1 LDKACGTRLAAAF
14 KRGPAASDIQAAR
27 RLLARAVRHP
37 GLFDASGTCLPG
49 RLLDIAGCETY
60 VVDAP
65 ARSPGPLPPVVLLH
79 GYGDTADCW
88 RRVLPAL
95 QRNRRVIAID
105 TPPFGRSGNPPAPF
119 EDNLVDCYTEFFPA
133 LFEELEIGSAALVG
147 HSMGGAM
154 ALTLALEDPARVE
167 RLVLIA
173 PAGLG
178 DHAPWWWHAI
188 SGHWIN
194 WPALLKL
201 PNPVA
206 RPAVK
211 AALRGFLEDRLV
223 HDTRAMGEV
232 IDHFVHLHGG
242 PHELR
247 HLIDTGRA
255 LMAGY
260 TGTLL
265 TRSAELEAPVLMLWG
280 REDRLAPAEHAEAF
294 AGTVAHA
301 QVEVLENCGHYPQLE
316 LPGRITA
323 TIREFLDVKAV
334 RASSVRA

>member
-1 LDKACGTRLAAAF
+1 V
-14 KRGPAASDIQAAR
+14 
-27 RLLARAVRHP
+27 ARAVRHP
-37 GLFDASGTCLPG
+37 GLFDACGTCLPG

-65 ARSPGPLPPVVLLH
+65 ALAPGPLPPVVLLH

-88 RRVLPAL
+88 RRVVPAL
-95 QRNRRVIAID
+95 QRRRRVIAID

-119 EDNLVDCYTEFFPA
+119 DEDLVGCYDEFFPA
-133 LFEELEIGSAALVG
+133 LFDELEVASAALVG

-154 ALTLALEDPARVE
+154 ALTFALQHPSRVE

-178 DHAPWWWHAI
+178 DRAPWWWHAI
-188 SGHWIN
+188 AGRWIN
-194 WPALLKL
+194 WPALLRL

-211 AALRGFLEDRLV
+211 AALRSFLEDRLV

-232 IDHFVHLHGG
+232 IEHFVHLHGG
-242 PHELR
+242 PRELR

-255 LMAGY
+255 LMSGY

-265 TRSAELEAPVLMLWG
+265 ARSAELDAPVLMLWG
-280 REDRLAPAEHAEAF
+280 REDRLAPAEHAQAF
-294 AGTVAHA
+294 GQTVGHA
-301 QVEVLENCGHYPQLE
+301 RVEVLENCGHYPQLE
-316 LPGRITA
+316 LPAHVT
-323 TIREFLDVKAV
+323 TVIREFLDGKREPALGRSDEPTALRT
-334 RASSVRA
+334 RAARA

>member
-1 LDKACGTRLAAAF
+1 MRYEVS
-14 KRGPAASDIQAAR
+14 RSDR
-27 RLLARAVRHP
+27 ARALRHGLYRLVGLGASGATP
-37 GLFDASGTCLPG
+37 GHLRCTGTCLPG

-65 ARSPGPLPPVVLLH
+65 ALAPGPLPPVVLLH

-88 RRVLPAL
+88 RRVVPAI
-95 QRNRRVIAID
+95 QRDRRVIAID
-105 TPPFGRSGNPPAPF
+105 TPPFGRSGMPPADYQ
-119 EDNLVDCYTEFFPA
+119 EDLIGCYEQFFPA
-133 LFEELEIGSAALVG
+133 LFEELGIGSAALVG

-154 ALTLALEDPARVE
+154 ALTFALEDPSRVE

-178 DHAPWWWHAI
+178 DQAPWWWHAI
-188 SGHWIN
+188 AGRWIN
-194 WPALLKL
+194 WPALLRL

-265 TRSAELEAPVLMLWG
+265 ARSAELEAPGADAVGARGQAGAG
-280 REDRLAPAEHAEAF
+280 RARGGVRPNGRPRARRGARELRALPA
-294 AGTVAHA
+294 AGAA
-301 QVEVLENCGHYPQLE
+301 WAGH
-316 LPGRITA
+316 GRDP
-323 TIREFLDVKAV
+323 RVPRRKA
-334 RASSVRA
+334 

>member
-1 LDKACGTRLAAAF
+1 V
-14 KRGPAASDIQAAR
+14 
-27 RLLARAVRHP
+27 ARAVRHP
-37 GLFDASGTCLPG
+37 GLFDACGTFLPG

-65 ARSPGPLPPVVLLH
+65 ALERSPLPPVVLLH

-88 RRVLPAL
+88 RRVVPAL
-95 QRNRRVIAID
+95 QRRRRVIAID
-105 TPPFGRSGNPPAPF
+105 TPPFGRSGEPPAGY
-119 EDNLVDCYTEFFPA
+119 EDDLIGCYEQFFPA
-133 LFEELEIGSAALVG
+133 LFDHLEIGSAAVVG

-178 DHAPWWWHAI
+178 DQAPWWWHAI
-188 SGHWIN
+188 AGRWIN
-194 WPALLKL
+194 WPALLRL

-232 IDHFVHLHGG
+232 IEHFVHLHGG
-242 PHELR
+242 PRELR
-247 HLIDTGRA
+247 HLIETGRA

-265 TRSAELEAPVLMLWG
+265 ARSAALEAPVLMLWG
-280 REDRLAPAEHAEAF
+280 REDRLAPAAHAHDF
-294 AGTVAHA
+294 HRTVAHA
-301 QVEVLENCGHYPQLE
+301 RIEVLENCGHYPQLE
-316 LPGRITA
+316 LPARVTAAIDEFLGAKRGRGRIA
-323 TIREFLDVKAV
+323 ASRVAPPRAV
-334 RASSVRA
+334 RTDATGA

>member
-1 LDKACGTRLAAAF
+1 
-14 KRGPAASDIQAAR
+14 
-27 RLLARAVRHP
+27 
-37 GLFDASGTCLPG
+37 
-49 RLLDIAGCETY
+49 
-60 VVDAP
+60 
-65 ARSPGPLPPVVLLH
+65 
-79 GYGDTADCW
+79 
-88 RRVLPAL
+88 
-95 QRNRRVIAID
+95 
-105 TPPFGRSGNPPAPF
+105 
-119 EDNLVDCYTEFFPA
+119 
-133 LFEELEIGSAALVG
+133 
-147 HSMGGAM
+147 M
-154 ALTLALEDPARVE
+154 ALTLALEEPSRVE

-194 WPALLKL
+194 WPALLRL

-242 PHELR
+242 PRELR

-265 TRSAELEAPVLMLWG
+265 ARSAELEAPVLMLWG

-294 AGTVAHA
+294 AANGRPCACRGA
-301 QVEVLENCGHYPQLE
+301 RE
-316 LPGRITA
+316 LRALPAARATGRGS
-323 TIREFLDVKAV
+323 RP
-334 RASSVRA
+334 RSASSSTASRARRPARQPGLVGSVSDSRRTSSRTTFSRTSSSVISRSPRLRR

>member
-1 LDKACGTRLAAAF
+1 
-14 KRGPAASDIQAAR
+14 
-27 RLLARAVRHP
+27 
-37 GLFDASGTCLPG
+37 
-49 RLLDIAGCETY
+49 
-60 VVDAP
+60 
-65 ARSPGPLPPVVLLH
+65 
-79 GYGDTADCW
+79 
-88 RRVLPAL
+88 
-95 QRNRRVIAID
+95 
-105 TPPFGRSGNPPAPF
+105 
-119 EDNLVDCYTEFFPA
+119 
-133 LFEELEIGSAALVG
+133 
-147 HSMGGAM
+147 MGGAI
-154 ALTLALEDPARVE
+154 ALTLALEEPARVE

-188 SGHWIN
+188 SGRWIN

-265 TRSAELEAPVLMLWG
+265 ARSAELEAPVLMLWG

-294 AGTVAHA
+294 AETVAHA
-301 QVEVLENCGHYPQLE
+301 RVEVLENCGHYPQLE

-323 TIREFLDVKAV
+323 TIREFLDAQGRR
-334 RASSVRA
+334 RAARSGPRRRPRFARTLGTALGDPPHLVADDVLSELVLGDLPLAALAPVGVLRLDHLLDVLHLQLDLVLVGPGRPPIQQVGPRARVEAREQHQKPHEDQQPTEDDDRERVHSARCWTARVSRRRRTAEPSH

>member
-1 LDKACGTRLAAAF
+1 M
-14 KRGPAASDIQAAR
+14 
-27 RLLARAVRHP
+27 RHP
-37 GLFDASGTCLPG
+37 GLFDALGVCLPG

-95 QRNRRVIAID
+95 QRRRRVIAID
-105 TPPFGRSGNPPAPF
+105 TPPFGRSSTPPAHF
-119 EDNLVDCYTEFFPA
+119 EDDLVGCYEEFFPA
-133 LFEELEIGSAALVG
+133 LFDELDIGRAAVVG

-188 SGHWIN
+188 AGRWIN
-194 WPALLKL
+194 WHALLRL

-211 AALRGFLEDRLV
+211 AALRSFLEDRLV
-223 HDTRAMGEV
+223 HDARAMGEV

-242 PHELR
+242 PRELR
-247 HLIDTGRA
+247 HLIETGRA
-255 LMAGY
+255 LMTGY

-265 TRSAELEAPVLMLWG
+265 ARSTDLQAPVLMLWG
-280 REDRLAPAEHAEAF
+280 REDRLAPAEHADAF
-294 AGTVAHA
+294 GRAVAHA
-301 QVEVLENCGHYPQLE
+301 RVEVLENCGHYPQLE
-316 LPGRITA
+316 LPARVTRA
-323 TIREFLDVKAV
+323 IRVFLDAKPAAARRGKGGDARLVETGATAV
-334 RASSVRA
+334 RR

>member
-1 LDKACGTRLAAAF
+1 M
-14 KRGPAASDIQAAR
+14 
-27 RLLARAVRHP
+27 ARAVRHP
-37 GLFDASGTCLPG
+37 GLFDARGTCLPG

-65 ARSPGPLPPVVLLH
+65 ALSPGPLPPVVLLH

-88 RRVLPAL
+88 RRVLPAI
-95 QRNRRVIAID
+95 QRERRVIAID
-105 TPPFGRSGNPPAPF
+105 TPPFGRSRMPPAGF
-119 EDNLVDCYTEFFPA
+119 EEDLIGCYEQFFPA
-133 LFEELEIGSAALVG
+133 LFDELEIGSAALVG

-154 ALTLALEDPARVE
+154 ALTLALEDSARVE

-188 SGHWIN
+188 SGRWIN
-194 WPALLKL
+194 WPALLQL
-201 PNPVA
+201 PNPIA

-232 IDHFVHLHGG
+232 IEHFVHLHGG
-242 PHELR
+242 PRELR

-265 TRSAELEAPVLMLWG
+265 ARSAELDAPVLMLWG
-280 REDRLAPAEHAEAF
+280 REDRLAPAEHADDF
-294 AGTVAHA
+294 GRTVTHA
-301 QVEVLENCGHYPQLE
+301 QVEVFENCGHYPQLE
-316 LPGRITA
+316 LPGRVTSA
-323 TIREFLDVKAV
+323 IREFLQEGSRSEK
-334 RASSVRA
+334 RSSSSRTTPSLNSSSVISFSPRLRR

>member
-1 LDKACGTRLAAAF
+1 M
-14 KRGPAASDIQAAR
+14 
-27 RLLARAVRHP
+27 ARAVRHP
-37 GLFDASGTCLPG
+37 GLFDACGTCLPG
-49 RLLDIAGCETY
+49 RLIDIADCETY

-65 ARSPGPLPPVVLLH
+65 AEDPGKMAPLVLLH

-88 RRVLPAL
+88 RRVVPAL
-95 QRNRRVIAID
+95 QRGRRVIAID
-105 TPPFGRSGNPPAPF
+105 VPPFGRSAHPAGF
-119 EDNLVDCYTEFFPA
+119 ETEPIGFYEEFFPA
-133 LFEELEIGSAALVG
+133 LFDQLGVEKAVVVG

-154 ALTLALEDPARVE
+154 GLTFALEAPARVE
-167 RLVLIA
+167 RLVLVA

-188 SGHWIN
+188 SGRWIN

-206 RPAVK
+206 RPAVRT
-211 AALRGFLEDRLV
+211 ALRGFLEDRLV
-223 HDTRAMGEV
+223 HDARAMGEV

-242 PHELR
+242 PRELR

-265 TRSAELEAPVLMLWG
+265 ARSAELDVPVLMLWG
-280 REDRLAPAEHAEAF
+280 REDRLAPAEHAYEF
-294 AGTVAHA
+294 GRVVSHA
-301 QVEVLENCGHYPQLE
+301 RVEVLENCGHYPQLE
-316 LPGRITA
+316 LPARLTRTIQAFLDEKRVRRESAAPVRLRRTA
-323 TIREFLDVKAV
+323 TGA
-334 RASSVRA
+334 

>member
-1 LDKACGTRLAAAF
+1 V
-14 KRGPAASDIQAAR
+14 
-27 RLLARAVRHP
+27 ARAVRHP
-37 GLFDASGTCLPG
+37 GLFDACGTCLPG

-65 ARSPGPLPPVVLLH
+65 APAPGPLPPVVLLH

-95 QRNRRVIAID
+95 QRGRRVIAID
-105 TPPFGRSGNPPAPF
+105 TPPFGRSGSPPAHME
-119 EDNLVDCYTEFFPA
+119 EDLVGCYDEFFPA
-133 LFEELEIGSAALVG
+133 LFDELGIGSAAVVG

-154 ALTLALEDPARVE
+154 ALTFALQDPARVE

-178 DHAPWWWHAI
+178 DRAPWWWHAI
-188 SGHWIN
+188 AGRWIN
-194 WPALLKL
+194 WPALLRL

-211 AALRGFLEDRLV
+211 TALRSFLEDRLV
-223 HDTRAMGEV
+223 HDARAMGEV
-232 IDHFVHLHGG
+232 IDHFVQLHGG
-242 PHELR
+242 PRELR

-255 LMAGY
+255 LMSGY

-265 TRSAELEAPVLMLWG
+265 ARSAELDAPVMMLWG
-280 REDRLAPAEHAEAF
+280 REDRLAPAEHADAF
-294 AGTVAHA
+294 AQTVAHA
-301 QVEVLENCGHYPQLE
+301 RVEVLENCGHYPQLE
-316 LPGRITA
+316 LPARVT
-323 TIREFLDVKAV
+323 TVIREFLDGKREPRRRRTGAATSL
-334 RASSVRA
+334 REAATGT

>member
-1 LDKACGTRLAAAF
+1 M
-14 KRGPAASDIQAAR
+14 
-27 RLLARAVRHP
+27 ARAMPHP
-37 GLFDASGTCLPG
+37 GLFDACGTCLPG
-49 RLLDIAGCETY
+49 RLLEIAGCETY

-65 ARSPGPLPPVVLLH
+65 ALTPGPLPPVVLLH

-95 QRNRRVIAID
+95 QRRRRVIAID
-105 TPPFGRSGNPPAPF
+105 TPPFGRSGMPPADYE
-119 EDNLVDCYTEFFPA
+119 EDLIRCYEEFFPA
-133 LFEELEIGSAALVG
+133 LFDELEIGSAALVG

-154 ALTLALEDPARVE
+154 ALTFALEDSSRVE

-188 SGHWIN
+188 AGRWIN
-194 WPALLKL
+194 WPALLRL

-206 RPAVK
+206 GPAVR

-223 HDTRAMGEV
+223 HDTRAMGDV
-232 IDHFVHLHGG
+232 IEHFVHLHGG
-242 PHELR
+242 PRELR

-265 TRSAELEAPVLMLWG
+265 ARSADLEAPVLMLWG
-280 REDRLAPAEHAEAF
+280 REDRLAPAEHAQAF
-294 AGTVAHA
+294 GQTVAHA
-301 QVEVLENCGHYPQLE
+301 RVEVLENCGHYPQLE
-316 LPGRITA
+316 LPARVTA
-323 TIREFLDVKAV
+323 AIREFLDAKREPVRRPSAEPTPLHPKAA
-334 RASSVRA
+334 RA

>member
-1 LDKACGTRLAAAF
+1 M
-14 KRGPAASDIQAAR
+14 
-27 RLLARAVRHP
+27 
-37 GLFDASGTCLPG
+37 
-49 RLLDIAGCETY
+49 AGCETY

-65 ARSPGPLPPVVLLH
+65 ARNPSPLPPVVLLH

-95 QRNRRVIAID
+95 LRHRRVIAID
-105 TPPFGRSGNPPAPF
+105 TPPFGRSSGPPPEHAG
-119 EDNLVDCYTEFFPA
+119 NLVECYEQFFPA
-133 LFEELEIGSAALVG
+133 LFDELGIGRATLVG

-154 ALTLALEDPARVE
+154 ALTFALEQPERVE

-173 PAGLG
+173 PAGLA

-188 SGHWIN
+188 SGRWIN
-194 WPALLKL
+194 WPVLLKL

-211 AALRGFLEDRLV
+211 AALRNFLEDRLV

-232 IDHFVHLHGG
+232 IDHFVQLHGG
-242 PHELR
+242 PRELR

-265 TRSAELEAPVLMLWG
+265 AGSAELEAPTLMLWG

-294 AGTVAHA
+294 GQTVPHA
-301 QVEVLENCGHYPQLE
+301 QVEVLANCGHYPQLE
-316 LPGRITA
+316 LPARVTTA
-323 TIREFLDVKAV
+323 LRDFLDP
-334 RASSVRA
+334 RQERGSLSENRSISSRTTPSLNSSSVISRSPRLRR

>member
-1 LDKACGTRLAAAF
+1 M
-14 KRGPAASDIQAAR
+14 
-27 RLLARAVRHP
+27 
-37 GLFDASGTCLPG
+37 
-49 RLLDIAGCETY
+49 
-60 VVDAP
+60 
-65 ARSPGPLPPVVLLH
+65 
-79 GYGDTADCW
+79 
-88 RRVLPAL
+88 
-95 QRNRRVIAID
+95 
-105 TPPFGRSGNPPAPF
+105 PPFGRSGDPPARY
-119 EDNLVDCYTEFFPA
+119 EDDLVDCYAEFFPA
-133 LFEELEIGSAALVG
+133 LFDELGIESAALVG
-147 HSMGGAM
+147 HSLGGAM
-154 ALTLALEDPARVE
+154 ALTLALEEPSRVE

-188 SGHWIN
+188 SGSWIN

-242 PHELR
+242 PRELR

-265 TRSAELEAPVLMLWG
+265 ARSAELEAPVLMLWG

-294 AGTVAHA
+294 AATVAHA
-301 QVEVLENCGHYPQLE
+301 RVEVLEHCGHYPQLE

-323 TIREFLDVKAV
+323 TIREFLDAKAV
-334 RASSVRA
+334 PRRRRRPAPSSRGPLSDSRRTSSRTTSSRNSSSVISALAALAAVGVLGLDHLLDVLHLELDLVLVGPGRPQSSRSAPVPG

>member
-1 LDKACGTRLAAAF
+1 
-14 KRGPAASDIQAAR
+14 
-27 RLLARAVRHP
+27 VRHP

-65 ARSPGPLPPVVLLH
+65 ARSPRPLPPVILLH

-95 QRNRRVIAID
+95 QRHRRVIAID

-133 LFEELEIGSAALVG
+133 LFEELGIGTAALVG

-154 ALTLALEDPARVE
+154 ALTLALEEPSRVE

-178 DHAPWWWHAI
+178 DHAPWRWHAI
-188 SGHWIN
+188 SVHWIN

-255 LMAGY
+255 LRAGY

-294 AGTVAHA
+294 ARTVPHA
-301 QVEVLENCGHYPQLE
+301 RVEVLENCGHYPQLE

-323 TIREFLDVKAV
+323 TIREFLDEKG
-334 RASSVRA
+334 RAGRRDPSRRVAGPAKGQAARTSAGT